1 MIKYLLLCLL
11 AIIANGAVLG
21 IDFGSEFIKA
31 VLISPGK
38 SFTIIENTT
47 SKRKTENAIAFY
59 NKERLYESDGVSKKS
74 KSPKNTFTFLN
85 KFLGAL
91 ANDQKLVEI
100 SKQSYEDFKIEIE
113 EREGTFA
120 FEVDGVEV
128 EGKDTMIVKVEEL
141 AGMVLKFIA
150 KLVDFNH
157 QIQIKDV
164 VLTVPSEWNISQRSA
179 LKSAAQLAELEVLG
193 IINENTAAALYYA
206 LERQDENKHTALFY
220 NIGSYNIQVSLVE
233 FQAIDAQ
240 KKKIE
245 TLKVLADYSISNAGG
260 QSLDLLLANHFARE
274 FDNQPSRKGKKS
286 IFTNSKAMNKL
297 LKASNKYKEI
307 LSANKETQ
315 VYLEGLIDGEDYT
328 TSIQR
333 STFESLFEDR
343 LQQLTEPINYV
354 LEKSNK
360 TKEDI
365 NIVELIG
372 GGIRVPKIQQVLA
385 NYFGSVE
392 VGTHLNGDESMAFG
406 AAFHAANLSH
416 SFKVRPVQLTDGF
429 SFSSSIEIK
438 GVNDDD
444 YHKEFSLFGYK
455 KKYGSTRSLEF
466 TYDKNLVL
474 DIYVEKDG
482 QKSKLMSYHLNNITN
497 ATELN
502 FSKPEISL
510 TFKSTSNEFIKLE
523 SAEMKVEEIKLIEI
537 KPNITATNTTSS
549 QENAKSSN
557 KTESKENESSEEGD
571 LSEETEKQI
580 DEPQQTEVPQKTEE
594 PVIEEPKF
602 KKQKIIHTFAINYTT
617 THHVVLGLNQQEIDD
632 SKKIIKQFETAE
644 ENSRKLSEI
653 KNKLESLIYTVREV
667 KDAEY
672 FQKAS
677 TETERTEILKTI
689 EEHAEYLDS
698 DEAWTADF
706 EKFNTKYTQL
716 NNLLKPIQVRLDE
729 AKARPQAI
737 NETVTKLKDFH
748 KKANALNSTMPWIPE
763 EKKAK
768 FLGHLTNTTDWLRS
782 KVEEQEKTELH
793 QDPVFLIEDLKKK
806 VDKVSEEYTKL
817 KAIPKPKKTQEEKDE
832 EKKKKEEKK
841 QQSKKGSESDSKKEE
856 SQEQSNQ
863 EDEKEQPQNQQQQED
878 NFQDQQENQTQ
889 GDEDQKIEDL

>member
-11 AIIANGAVLG
+11 AIITSGAVLG

-59 NKERLYESDGVSKKS
+59 NKERLYESDGASKKS
-74 KSPKNTFTFLN
+74 KLPKNTFTFLN

-91 ANDQKLVEI
+91 ANDEKLIEI
-100 SKQSYEDFKIEIE
+100 SKQFYEDFKIEIE

-120 FEVDGVEV
+120 FEVDGVLV

-233 FQAIDAQ
+233 FQAIEAQ
-240 KKKIE
+240 KKKVE
-245 TLKVLADYSISNAGG
+245 TLKVLADYSIPNAGG
-260 QSLDLLLANHFARE
+260 QSLDLLLANHFAKE

-297 LKASNKYKEI
+297 LKAANKYKEI

-333 STFESLFEDR
+333 STFETLFENR
-343 LQQLTEPINYV
+343 LQQLIDPINYV

-372 GGIRVPKIQQVLA
+372 GGIRVPRIQQTLA

-416 SFKVRPVQLTDGF
+416 SFKVRPVQLSDGF
-429 SFSSSIEIK
+429 SFSSLIEIN

-444 YHKEFSLFGYK
+444 FHKEFSLFGYK

-466 TYDKNLVL
+466 TYDKNLRL

-510 TFKSTSNEFIKLE
+510 TFKSTSHEFIKLE

-537 KPNITATNTTSS
+537 KPNITTTNTT
-549 QENAKSSN
+549 QAKSTN
-557 KTESKENESSEEGD
+557 KTENKDNESTEEGD
-571 LSEETEKQI
+571 LSEETEKQT
-580 DEPQQTEVPQKTEE
+580 ETQQTEEPPKVEE
-594 PVIEEPKF
+594 NIIEEPKY
-602 KKQKIIHTFAINYTT
+602 KKQKIIHTFPINYTI

-677 TETERTEILKTI
+677 TETERTEILKTV

-706 EKFNTKYTQL
+706 EKFNTKFTQL

-729 AKARPQAI
+729 AKARPQAV
-737 NETVTKLKDFH
+737 NETIKKLNDFQ
-748 KKANALNSTMPWIPE
+748 KKASALNSTMPWVPE

-768 FLGHLTNTTDWLRS
+768 FLGHLTNTTEWLKS
-782 KVEEQEKTELH
+782 KLDEQEQRELH
-793 QDPVFLIEDLKKK
+793 QDPVFLIEELKKK

-817 KAIPKPKKTQEEKDE
+817 KAIPKPKKAQEEKDE

-841 QQSKKGSESDSKKEE
+841 QQNKKESESDSDSNKEQQ
-856 SQEQSNQ
+856 QEQTNQ
-863 EDEKEQPQNQQQQED
+863 QEEKQQQQDD
-878 NFQDQQENQTQ
+878 NFQDQEDNQNQ
-889 GDEDQKIEDL
+889 GDGDPKIEDL

>member
-1 MIKYLLLCLL
+1 MIKYLILCLL

-59 NKERLYESDGVSKKS
+59 NKERLYESDGASKKT

-91 ANDQKLVEI
+91 ANDQKIVEI
-100 SKQSYEDFKIEIE
+100 SKESYEDFKIEIE

-120 FEVDGVEV
+120 FQVDGVQV

-233 FQAIDAQ
+233 FQAIDTQ
-240 KKKIE
+240 KKKVE
-245 TLKVLADYSISNAGG
+245 TLRVLADYSISNAGG
-260 QSLDLLLANHFARE
+260 QSLDLLLANHFAKE

-297 LKASNKYKEI
+297 LRAANKYKEI
-307 LSANKETQ
+307 LSANKDTQ
-315 VYLEGLIDGEDYT
+315 VYLEGLIDGEDYS

-333 STFESLFEDR
+333 STFETLFEDR
-343 LQQLTEPINYV
+343 LNQLIDPINYV
-354 LEKSNK
+354 LEKCNK

-372 GGIRVPKIQQVLA
+372 GGIRVPKIQQVLS

-429 SFSSSIEIK
+429 SFSSSIEIN
-438 GVNDDD
+438 GVNEDD

-466 TYDKNLVL
+466 SYDKNLRL
-474 DIYVEKDG
+474 DIFVEKDG
-482 QKSKLMSYHLNNITN
+482 QKSQLISYHLNNITN

-502 FSKPEISL
+502 FSKPDISL
-510 TFKSTSNEFIKLE
+510 TFKATSNEFIKLE

-537 KPNITATNTTSS
+537 KPNVTTTNTTSS
-549 QENAKSSN
+549 SEKNKSTNQTETQEN
-557 KTESKENESSEEGD
+557 EQSEEGD
-571 LSEETEKQI
+571 TSEEQV
-580 DEPQQTEVPQKTEE
+580 QQVETTQNIEE
-594 PVIEEPKF
+594 PKEPIVEEPKF
-602 KKQKIIHTFAINYTT
+602 KKQKIIHTFPINYTI

-698 DEAWTADF
+698 EDAWTADF
-706 EKFNTKYTQL
+706 DKFNTKFTQL

-729 AKARPQAI
+729 AKARPQAV
-737 NETVTKLKDFH
+737 NETITKLTDFH

-763 EKKAK
+763 EKKVK
-768 FLGHLTNTTDWLRS
+768 FLGHLTNTTEWL
-782 KVEEQEKTELH
+782 KTKLDEQDKRELH
-793 QDPVFLIEDLKKK
+793 QDPAFLIEDLKKK
-806 VDKVSEEYTKL
+806 MEKVSEEYTKL
-817 KAIPKPKKTQEEKDE
+817 KAIPKPKKTQEQKDE

-841 QQSKKGSESDSKKEE
+841 QQNKKESESDSTNNSK
-856 SQEQSNQ
+856 QEQ
-863 EDEKEQPQNQQQQED
+863 QNQQDDKEQQQQEQQYED
-878 NFQDQQENQTQ
+878 NFQDQQDSQTQ
-889 GDEDQKIEDL
+889 GDGEQKIEDL

>member
-1 MIKYLLLCLL
+1 MIKYLLICLL
-11 AIIANGAVLG
+11 AIVTNGTVLG

-91 ANDQKLVEI
+91 ANDEKLVEI
-100 SKQSYEDFKIEIE
+100 SRQSYEDFKIEIE

-120 FEVDGVEV
+120 FEVDGVQV

-206 LERQDENKHTALFY
+206 LERSDENKHTALFY

-233 FQAIDAQ
+233 FQAVDAQ
-240 KKKIE
+240 KKKVE
-245 TLKVLADYSISNAGG
+245 TLRVLADYSIPNAGG

-297 LKASNKYKEI
+297 LKAANKYKEI

-333 STFESLFEDR
+333 STFESLFENK

-354 LEKSNK
+354 LEKCNK

-372 GGIRVPKIQQVLA
+372 GGIRVPKIQQELA

-429 SFSSSIEIK
+429 SFSSSIEIN

-466 TYDKNLVL
+466 TYDKNLRL

-482 QKSKLMSYHLNNITN
+482 QKSKLMSYHLTNITN

-537 KPNITATNTTSS
+537 KPNVTTTNTTSS
-549 QENAKSSN
+549 QDKDKPTN
-557 KTESKENESSEEGD
+557 KTETNDNENTEEGD
-571 LSEETEKQI
+571 LSEETEKQQ
-580 DEPQQTEVPQKTEE
+580 DEHQQSEEQPKVTEQVVQEPQ
-594 PVIEEPKF
+594 F
-602 KKQKIIHTFAINYTT
+602 KKQKFIHTFPINYTI

-677 TETERTEILKTI
+677 TETERAEILKTI
-689 EEHAEYLDS
+689 EEHSEYLDS

-706 EKFNTKYTQL
+706 EKFNTKFTQL

-729 AKARPQAI
+729 AKARPQFI
-737 NETVTKLKDFH
+737 NETITKLTDFH
-748 KKANALNSTMPWIPE
+748 KKANNLNQTMPWVPE
-763 EKKAK
+763 EKKVK
-768 FLGHLTNTTDWLRS
+768 FLGHLANTTDWLKS
-782 KVEEQEKTELH
+782 KLEEQEKRELH
-793 QDPVFLIEDLKKK
+793 QDPAFLIEELKKK
-806 VDKVSEEYTKL
+806 IDKVSEEYTKI
-817 KAIPKPKKTQEEKDE
+817 KAITKPRKTQEQKEE

-841 QQSKKGSESDSKKEE
+841 QTKKDAESDSKKG
-856 SQEQSNQ
+856 SKQQEQSQ
-863 EDEKEQPQNQQQQED
+863 QDEKEEQQNQQQQQDE
-878 NFQDQQENQTQ
+878 NFQDQQDSQTQ
-889 GDEDQKIEDL
+889 GDGDPTIEDL